1 MSRVSSPV
9 CVSET
14 EAVECK
20 KSLAELNE
28 GMVSI
33 AAMLNKHGAGELW
46 FGISPKGIPVGMDVT
61 EATLRRVS
69 QAIAAHIDPKIYPE
83 VTRQELGG
91 KSCVHVR
98 FSGNQPPYYAHGRPY
113 IRVADED
120 RQMAAS
126 ELESMILAK
135 HQIDRSW
142 DSVPIDDPRFEL
154 DEERLRAF
162 VEKAG
167 LRWKDATTALENLA
181 LLRKG
186 AICNAASLFFAKQPR
201 MLLRCALFAGT
212 RTATILDSHDF
223 TGDLLTLI
231 HEAETY
237 ILKHIRIGMRL
248 DGLRR
253 IDVPEIDRDAMREA
267 IINAFCHRDYR
278 HPDEVRVAIFSD
290 RVEIRNPGLLM
301 DGLTI
306 ENLLSGHRSVRR
318 NPLVAD
324 LLRRIDL
331 IEAWGRGISLILAK
345 APHARFDQF
354 AGIFTSTFPR
364 TTPELTPEVT
374 MEVTDQV
381 TDQVTEQVEQL
392 IEVLKNEM
400 NGIDIQQKLALRH
413 RGNFRN
419 IYLQPAIEQGLVEMT
434 IPDKPTSRMQRY
446 RLTEAGRRLSAQL
459 LQRIASDATDQVA
472 EPPPP
477 KSHPK
482 S

>member
-1 MSRVSSPV
+1 MKQPADTPALTE
-9 CVSET
+9 SESL
-14 EAVECK
+14 ECK
-20 KSLAELNE
+20 KSLAELSE

-33 AAMLNKHGAGELW
+33 SAILNKHGAGDLW

-83 VTRQELGG
+83 VTREELGG
-91 KSCVHVR
+91 KACVHVR

-142 DSVPIDDPRFEL
+142 DSAPTDDPRFEL
-154 DEERLRAF
+154 DEELLRAF

-167 LRWKDATTALENLA
+167 LRWKDATTALENLD

-186 AICNAASLFFAKQPR
+186 AICNAANLFFSKRPR
-201 MLLRCALFAGT
+201 VQLRCALFAGM

-253 IDVPEIDRDAMREA
+253 VDVPEIDRDAMREA

-278 HPDEVRVAIFSD
+278 HPDEVRVAIFTD

-324 LLRRIDL
+324 LLRRIQL
-331 IEAWGRGISLILAK
+331 IEAWGRGISLILEK
-345 APHARFDQF
+345 APNTRFDQF
-354 AGIFTSTFPR
+354 AGTFTTTFPR
-364 TTPELTPEVT
+364 TSTTEVT
-374 MEVTDQV
+374 MDVTPQVAPQV
-381 TDQVTEQVEQL
+381 TPQVEQVITGL
-392 IEVLKNEM
+392 GEELDRSQLQAKTGLKAR
-400 NGIDIQQKLALRH
+400 K
-413 RGNFRN
+413 NFRN
-419 IYLQPAIEQGLVEMT
+419 LYLQPAIEQGLVEMT

-446 RLTEAGRRLSAQL
+446 RLTEAGLRLRTQL
-459 LQRIASDATDQVA
+459 LQRNSSNGSAQVADQVA

-477 KSHPK
+477 KSGR
-482 S
+482 